1 MAEKYLCV
9 WEGAASRD
17 CDPRSACFAEFQLR
31 KCSFS
36 ISFLLLFF
44 FSFGYQ
50 KNNACSSSHSVVS
63 LSLMPWS
70 NFVALYWPPFLKR
83 EAFWTLIQISLFF
96 SHSSHLQ
103 KPRFAVFLDCG
114 FFPPLMILLPKERK
128 KGKKKVRKKEERKKR
143 RKEWRKRK
151 GKGEMERYSKH
162 FNVTDFPLDSIQQRP
177 YSVLY
182 FSTDLRVKDEYRNRI
197 SWKDSI

>member
-9 WEGAASRD
+9 WEGAACRD
-17 CDPRSACFAEFQLR
+17 CDPRSACFSEFQLR

-96 SHSSHLQ
+96 SHSTHLQ
-103 KPRFAVFLDCG
+103 RPRFVVFLDCG
-114 FFPPLMILLPKERK
+114 FFPPLNDTVTKRK
-128 KGKKKVRKKEERKKR
+128 KGREKESKKERRKKET
-143 RKEWRKRK
+143 KEGTKEE
-151 GKGEMERYSKH
+151 KGERRDGE
-162 FNVTDFPLDSIQQRP
+162 I
-177 YSVLY
+177 
-182 FSTDLRVKDEYRNRI
+182 
-197 SWKDSI
+197 